1 MVHTR
6 LIAMKKFPRPVFLDV
21 FSQIRACNKTFVA
34 NVTRK
39 RSLAGVT
46 QNVRHKVRLLNESFP
61 ALVAL
66 VASIVDVNSFVLSK
80 SRWRRE
86 TRVTFLTLMR
96 LIPGNFGWSVNK
108 FDVVIKLT
116 LLDEFLLT
124 IFHMASVR
132 PLSGVNEL
140 VFCQGW
146 LWDACQATRFTH
158 KLKINGS
165 TVKLLFLWL

>member
-1 MVHTR
+1 
-6 LIAMKKFPRPVFLDV
+6 MKKFLRPVVLDV

-80 SRWRRE
+80 SR
-86 TRVTFLTLMR
+86 
-96 LIPGNFGWSVNK
+96 
-108 FDVVIKLT
+108 
-116 LLDEFLLT
+116 
-124 IFHMASVR
+124 
-132 PLSGVNEL
+132 
-140 VFCQGW
+140 
-146 LWDACQATRFTH
+146 
-158 KLKINGS
+158 
-165 TVKLLFLWL
+165 